1 MKNSHQYGQQNRE
14 DHFGLLLA
22 ARLDDAAMDLPH
34 DISERLRAGR
44 VRALGKRKI
53 SLARLAPSMAVSG
66 TAGTLTAG
74 SENLSWWD
82 RIAAAI
88 PLLALVLGLIII
100 KVVQDDRRAN
110 ELAEI
115 DAALL
120 IDDLPPSAYA
130 DPGFTQFLKMSSEK
144 NQ

>member
-1 MKNSHQYGQQNRE
+1 MKNLHRSQQLNAQDR
-14 DHFGLLLA
+14 FGLVLA
-22 ARLDDAAMDLPH
+22 ARLNDAAMDLPH
-34 DISERLRAGR
+34 DVSERLRAGR

-53 SLARLAPSMAVSG
+53 SLVRLAPSMAVSG
-66 TAGTLTAG
+66 AAGTLTAG
-74 SENLSWWD
+74 SENLSWWN
-82 RIAAAI
+82 RIAAAV

-100 KVVQDDRRAN
+100 NIVQDDRRAN

>member
-1 MKNSHQYGQQNRE
+1 MKNSHQYQRQSAQ
-14 DHFGLLLA
+14 DHLGLLLA
-22 ARLDDAAMDLPH
+22 ARLNDAALDLPH
-34 DISERLRAGR
+34 DVSERLRAGR

-74 SENLSWWD
+74 SEKFSWWD
-82 RIAAAI
+82 RIAATV
-88 PLLALVLGLIII
+88 PLLALVLGLITITI
-100 KVVQDDRRAN
+100 VQNDRRAN

-130 DPGFTQFLKMSSEK
+130 DPGFTQFLKMRSEE

>member
-1 MKNSHQYGQQNRE
+1 MKNSHQYQQE
-14 DHFGLLLA
+14 IAQDYFGVLLA
-22 ARLDDAAMDLPH
+22 ARLNDAALDLPH
-34 DISERLRAGR
+34 DVSERLRAGR

-66 TAGTLTAG
+66 TAVTLTAG
-74 SENLSWWD
+74 NENLSWWD

-100 KVVQDDRRAN
+100 TIVQNDRRAN

>member
-1 MKNSHQYGQQNRE
+1 MKNSHQYQQQSAQ

-22 ARLDDAAMDLPH
+22 ARLNDASQDLPH
-34 DISERLRAGR
+34 DVSERLRAGR

-53 SLARLAPSMAVSG
+53 SVARLAPNMVVSS

-74 SENLSWWD
+74 SENLSWWN

-88 PLLALVLGLIII
+88 PLLALALGLITIT
-100 KVVQDDRRAN
+100 VVQNDKRAN

-120 IDDLPPSAYA
+120 TDELPPSAYA
-130 DPGFTQFLKMSSEK
+130 DPGFTQFLKMRSEK
-144 NQ
+144 NL